1 MKSNKIKIVFILLLC
16 STTFLQSQIK
26 YTDASNLKLIGKI
39 FTETET
45 LYERLPRFLKEQSRL
60 AVWNLG
66 KNTSGLAIRFKTNSS
81 SISAKWEVAFDNH
94 MNHMADTGIKGLDLY
109 VWDNGCWRFVNVAR
123 PTGKTNHATI
133 ISNMDPIDREY
144 MLYLPL
150 YDGVIDLQIGVDS
163 LSYIDNPSLNSPITS
178 TPIVAYGTSIT
189 QGGCATRPGMSYTN
203 ILSRFLDKEIIN
215 LGFSGN
221 GQLDYEIADLMAER
235 TDAGLFVL
243 DFIPNVSLEQLK
255 DKFLPFVERL
265 RAKNNDIP
273 ILFME
278 SVIFT
283 HMQFD
288 KEINKVVRDK
298 NAELKRQFE
307 LLKSSGYKNIYYLSS
322 DNYIGDDGETT
333 VDGIHLTDL
342 GFLRMAK
349 VLLPVIET
357 IISNN

>member
-1 MKSNKIKIVFILLLC
+1 MTLYKLKFFFILLLC
-16 STTFLQSQIK
+16 STTILQSQIK

-39 FTETET
+39 LTETET
-45 LYERLPRFLKEQSRL
+45 LYERLPIFLKEQSRP

-81 SISAKWEVAFDNH
+81 SISAKWEVTFDNH
-94 MNHMADTGIKGLDLY
+94 MNHMTDIGIKGLDLY
-109 VWDNGCWRFVNVAR
+109 ACVDGSWRFVNTAR
-123 PTGKTNHATI
+123 PTGKTNEVTI
-133 ISNMDPIDREY
+133 ISNLEPIDREY

-150 YDGVIDLQIGVDS
+150 YDGVLDLQIGVDS
-163 LSYIDNPSLNSPITS
+163 ISYIENPSLNLPITS
-178 TPIVAYGTSIT
+178 SPIIVYGTSIT

-203 ILSRFLDKEIIN
+203 ILSRSLNKEIIN

-235 TDAGLFVL
+235 TDAGLYVL
-243 DFIPNVSLEQLK
+243 DFIPNVSMEQLK

-265 RAKNNDIP
+265 RAQNNDIP

-322 DNYIGDDGETT
+322 DNYIGDDGEAT